1 MAEEKKI
8 HVLMVCAMGMSSS
21 LIEAKTAE
29 AAKKAGID
37 FELKAIDTAE
47 LGRWD
52 WETNK
57 MDVVLIAPQVRF
69 KKKAIEEAAGPQGS
83 LVLNIDTI
91 AYGMIDGDAIF
102 EQILDALKEAGR
114 L

>member
-21 LIEAKTAE
+21 LIEAKTGE
-29 AAKKAGID
+29 AAKKAGIP

-52 WETNK
+52 WEKNK
-57 MDVVLIAPQVRF
+57 MDVVRVAPQVRF

-83 LVLNIDTI
+83 LVLNIDSI
-91 AYGMIDGDAIF
+91 AYGMIDGEAIF
-102 EQILDALKEAGR
+102 NQIIEALKEAGR

>member
-1 MAEEKKI
+1 MVEEKKI

-29 AAKKAGID
+29 AAKKAGIP

-52 WETNK
+52 WESNR

-69 KKKAIEEAAGPQGS
+69 KKKAIEEAAAPQGS
-83 LVLNIDTI
+83 IVLNIDTI
-91 AYGMIDGDAIF
+91 AYGMVDGDAIF
-102 EQILDALKEAGR
+102 EQIVEALKEAGR